1 MTIFND
7 ENTKPDLDLS
17 HVDMDEEDEII
28 GANNHQRVRINIFII
43 YRTEI
48 FMYQSKKVF
57 AYLWEEADGCRK
69 RTVCYFKPL

>member
-28 GANNHQRVRINIFII
+28 GANNQQRVRIKLFII
-43 YRTEI
+43 REPKYLCIRVK
-48 FMYQSKKVF
+48 SVSF
-57 AYLWEEADGCRK
+57 ASNNRQDAGK
-69 RTVCYFKPL
+69 

>member
-28 GANNHQRVRINIFII
+28 GANNHQRVRINILKTFDTFV
-43 YRTEI
+43 Y
-48 FMYQSKKVF
+48 S
-57 AYLWEEADGCRK
+57 
-69 RTVCYFKPL
+69 